1 MVLHI
6 QKTERTGFAG
16 RRLNSSAPPP
26 PDGRRPNPLT
36 VQAEEAGEHGNPY
49 WRVVRGA
56 AVIIFLPILAAQIV
70 ILCGAA

>member
-1 MVLHI
+1 MELR
-6 QKTERTGFAG
+6 TNNTATTGFPG

-36 VQAEEAGEHGNPY
+36 LRAEEADVQGNPY

-56 AVIIFLPILAAQIV
+56 AVIIFLPILVAELV